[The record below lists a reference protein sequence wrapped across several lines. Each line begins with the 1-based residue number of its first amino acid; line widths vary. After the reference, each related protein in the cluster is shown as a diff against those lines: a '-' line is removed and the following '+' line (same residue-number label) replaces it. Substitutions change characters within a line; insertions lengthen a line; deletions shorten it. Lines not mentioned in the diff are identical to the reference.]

1 MIKSTSINV
10 DDAGGFPLI
19 QQLFYL
25 PFVKHVRLTEN
36 WIEVER
42 FDILEWTDVQDEVAS
57 QLADYLNQGGQ
68 VKKQVDQKEAIS
80 VYAESTPNPAVMK
93 FVCSKRIVG
102 EVYEAKNIDEAM
114 NSPLATELFHKP
126 YVKEV
131 FMDENFISITKY
143 EIAQW
148 DEIVQDLRQYL
159 RDYIADNKTVVT
171 GDASPKENAS
181 QTQYTGTALKII
193 QIIDQHIKPAV
204 ASDGGNIVFD
214 SYDEEL
220 KSVQVILQ
228 GACSGCPSSTF
239 TLKTESSNCY
249 AKCYQARLRPLQ
261 QSTVRFTVPRHSFFA
276 GLFGMLL
283 DSLHQNR
290 RHPQKPVFQKHLVP
304 VLPYVLH

>member
-1 MIKSTSINV
+1 MFQFTITTTDHPARIRFVSSQPLGDNQIDFTNV

-171 GDASPKENAS
+171 GDASPKENAP

-193 QIIDQHIKPAV
+193 EIIDQHIKPAV

-239 TLKTESSNCY
+239 TLKNGIE
-249 AKCYQARLRPLQ
+249 QLLRE
-261 QSTVRFTVPRHSFFA
+261 
-276 GLFGMLL
+276 MLPGKVEAVTAI
-283 DSLHQNR
+283 NG
-290 RHPQKPVFQKHLVP
+290 
-304 VLPYVLH
+304 